1 MAVPIPS
8 TEPEPLRWIS
18 HRILIRQ
25 QSVLKNVQS
34 SSHQDLWHSTFD
46 DRTFALRCARC
57 DKIVNN
63 PDLSPRWSIYRPRV
77 YLTPWRYCTS
87 EGCKRGNVTMPVDN
101 GVSFTSTSLDRSD
114 IPVPCPSAATSIRLR
129 RLCWIRSAIQAML
142 VQLYRLHF
150 GYADSALQGTFYS
163 HLGFTSAT
171 PNQPYRLSFSSFS
184 T

>member
-1 MAVPIPS
+1 VRYPLLVRCPYFSERSGNLSSEFAGEADFVSDCTRHMAVLIPS
-8 TEPEPLRWIS
+8 TEPKPLRWIL

-57 DKIVNN
+57 EKIVNN
-63 PDLSPRWSIYRPRV
+63 PDLSPQWSIYRPRV

-101 GVSFTSTSLDRSD
+101 GVSFTSTS
-114 IPVPCPSAATSIRLR
+114 IE
-129 RLCWIRSAIQAML
+129 AI
-142 VQLYRLHF
+142 F
-150 GYADSALQGTFYS
+150 
-163 HLGFTSAT
+163 
-171 PNQPYRLSFSSFS
+171 
-184 T
+184 